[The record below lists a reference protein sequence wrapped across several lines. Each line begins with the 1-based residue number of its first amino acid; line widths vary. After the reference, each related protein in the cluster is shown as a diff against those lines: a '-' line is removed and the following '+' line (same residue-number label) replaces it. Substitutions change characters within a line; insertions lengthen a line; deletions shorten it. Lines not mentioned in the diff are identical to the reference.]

1 MFDTGNSFL
10 AITILE
16 YKMDFLRLPIVE
28 YPPSQMSGGNLK
40 LPMILLISSWYFVMS
55 VILQPLEINTS

>member
-10 AITILE
+10 AITIQE

-28 YPPSQMSGGNLK
+28 YPPSQMSGGNSK
-40 LPMILLISSWYFVMS
+40 LPILLLISS
-55 VILQPLEINTS
+55 

>member
-10 AITILE
+10 AITIQE

-28 YPPSQMSGGNLK
+28 YPPSQMSGGN
-40 LPMILLISSWYFVMS
+40 
-55 VILQPLEINTS
+55 